1 LERLAGGDFSAE
13 LGQAEKA
20 AYGFLD
26 ALLDPW
32 VLIQLALGALAV
44 VAGIALGRAIEL
56 ALEPRVRAI
65 HGNQRLLRFLALLL
79 RRTRWIVAVLLLA
92 ILALAIGVVSR
103 PIHAAIVATAA
114 ELIAA
119 WVAISVVSRLIRNR
133 TAGRLVAWIAWIF
146 VALRITGTFDQAA
159 SGLDL
164 VAVRFGAFRIS
175 VYGVIQA
182 SVVIFILLWLAIL
195 LGNFLERRVAAS
207 SDLTPSLKVLVGKL
221 AKIVLL
227 VAAFGIALSA
237 LGIDLTALTV
247 FTGAL
252 GVGIGIGLQKVIS
265 NFVSGLVILLD
276 KSIKPGD
283 TIALGNTF
291 GWIKALR
298 ARFVSVVTR
307 DGHTYLIPNE
317 DFITQRV
324 VNWSFTDTMVRVD
337 VEFGVSYDSNPH
349 DVRRIAVEAAKA
361 VERVLGRPQP
371 VCHLTKFGES
381 SIDFVLRFW
390 ITDPQNG
397 VTNVRGAVLIGCW
410 DAFKLAGIEFPPPRR
425 EVVVTSPVEI
435 QLRRGF
441 VPEKQPELPLE

>member
-1 LERLAGGDFSAE
+1 MERLAGGDFSAE
-13 LGQAEKA
+13 LGRAEA
-20 AYGFLD
+20 ATYGLLD

-32 VLIQLALGALAV
+32 VLIQLVLGALAV
-44 VAGIALGRAIEL
+44 VAGIALGRAIER

-65 HGNQRLLRFLALLL
+65 RGKQRLLRFLGAASPANPLD
-79 RRTRWIVAVLLLA
+79 RR
-92 ILALAIGVVSR
+92 R
-103 PIHAAIVATAA
+103 PFAFGPGARHRRRIAPGHAAIIALAA

-133 TAGRLVAWIAWIF
+133 TAARFVAWLAWIF

-164 VAVRFGAFRIS
+164 VAVRFGDVPDLR
-175 VYGVIQA
+175 
-182 SVVIFILLWLAIL
+182 LW
-195 LGNFLERRVAAS
+195 GDPGERRHLHPDVARRPPRQFPRAACRS
-207 SDLTPSLKVLVGKL
+207 SPDLTPSLKVLVGKL
-221 AKIVLL
+221 AKIVLV
-227 VAAFGIALSA
+227 VAALGIALSA

-283 TIALGNTF
+283 TIALGDTF

-349 DVRRIAVEAAKA
+349 DVRRIA
-361 VERVLGRPQP
+361 
-371 VCHLTKFGES
+371 
-381 SIDFVLRFW
+381 
-390 ITDPQNG
+390 
-397 VTNVRGAVLIGCW
+397 
-410 DAFKLAGIEFPPPRR
+410 
-425 EVVVTSPVEI
+425 
-435 QLRRGF
+435 RRGS
-441 VPEKQPELPLE
+441 QGGGAGARAAAAGLPSDEIRRIPRSTSSCGSGSPTRRTA